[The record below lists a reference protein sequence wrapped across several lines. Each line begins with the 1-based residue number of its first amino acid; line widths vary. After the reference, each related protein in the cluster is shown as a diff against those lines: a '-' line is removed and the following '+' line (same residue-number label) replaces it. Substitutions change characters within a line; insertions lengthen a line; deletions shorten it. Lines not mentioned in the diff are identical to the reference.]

1 MSRKGQ
7 VLYKRAKEII
17 PGGTQLL
24 SKRPEMFLPG
34 LWPSYYKKSKGCEV
48 WDLDGNHYYDVGIMG
63 IGTCVLGYANKEIND
78 AVKNSIDNGSM
89 STLNA
94 PEEVE
99 LAEKMLEIHTWAD
112 YARFAKTGGEAV
124 TVALRIA
131 RAHTKKTKVAFCGYH
146 GWHDWYLSA
155 NLNDEDGLCNQ
166 LLPGLSTDGIP
177 KELKNTAFPFNYG
190 NYEQFD
196 EIVNNLGS
204 ELGVVIMEVQRY
216 KSLDIDF
223 LKYIRKTTT
232 DLGIVLIF
240 DEISSG
246 FRVNIGGIHLLYGIN
261 PDMAV
266 FGKALG
272 NGFPISTILGKKAVM
287 SSAQD
292 TFISS
297 SYWTERTGYVAALKT
312 LEFYKENNVIE
323 KISQT
328 GVFIRK
334 GLTDIFDKTK
344 LNISV
349 SGGLDPVVAMDIQ
362 EENPLLLKTIFIQ
375 EMLDRGF
382 LASNLIYVSF
392 THTQDIID
400 KYLENALEVFQL
412 IASNKDNLG
421 ELLKSEISHSGFQ
434 RLN

>member
-1 MSRKGQ
+1 MGKSQ
-7 VLYKRAKEII
+7 DLYVKAKSII

-24 SKRPEMFLPG
+24 SKRPEMFLPN

-48 WDLDGNHYYDVGIMG
+48 WDLDNNHYYDVGIMG
-63 IGTCVLGYANKEIND
+63 IGTCVLGYANDAVND
-78 AVKNSIDNGSM
+78 AVKDSIDNGSM

-99 LAEKMLEIHTWAD
+99 LAEKMLEIHPWSD
-112 YARFAKTGGEAV
+112 QVRFAKTGGEAV

-131 RAHTKKTKVAFCGYH
+131 RACTKKTKIAFCGYH

-155 NLNDEDGLCNQ
+155 NLNDEEGLGGQ
-166 LLPGLSTDGIP
+166 LLPGLSVDGIP

-190 NYEQFD
+190 NYEKFN
-196 EIVNNLGS
+196 EIISNFGN

-216 KSLDIDF
+216 KTLDIDF
-223 LKYIRKTTT
+223 LKHIRKVTE

-246 FRVNIGGIHLLYGIN
+246 FRVNIGGMHLLHGVN

-272 NGFPISTILGKKAVM
+272 NGFPISAILGTATVM
-287 SSAQD
+287 SSAQG

-312 LEFYKENNVIE
+312 LEFYKEKNVIE
-323 KISQT
+323 AISKT
-328 GVFIRK
+328 GMFIRK

-349 SGGLDPVVAMDIQ
+349 LGGLDSVVAMDIQ

-382 LASNLIYVSF
+382 LPSNLIYVSF
-392 THTQDIID
+392 AHTQDVID

-412 IASNKDNLG
+412 IANNKDNLDS
-421 ELLKSEISHSGFQ
+421 LLKSEISHNGFQ

>member
-1 MSRKGQ
+1 MGKSQ
-7 VLYKRAKEII
+7 DLYVKAKSII

-24 SKRPEMFLPG
+24 SKRPEMFLPN

-48 WDLDGNHYYDVGIMG
+48 WDLDNNHYYDVGIMG
-63 IGTCVLGYANKEIND
+63 IGTCVLGYANDAVND
-78 AVKNSIDNGSM
+78 AVKDSIDNGSM

-99 LAEKMLEIHTWAD
+99 LAEKMLEIHPWSD
-112 YARFAKTGGEAV
+112 QVRFAKTGGEAV

-131 RAHTKKTKVAFCGYH
+131 RACTKKTKIAFCGYH

-155 NLNDEDGLCNQ
+155 NLNDEEGLGGQ
-166 LLPGLSTDGIP
+166 LLPGLSVDGIP

-190 NYEQFD
+190 NYEKFN
-196 EIVNNLGS
+196 EIISNFGN

-216 KSLDIDF
+216 KTLDIDF
-223 LKYIRKTTT
+223 LKHIRKVTE

-246 FRVNIGGIHLLYGIN
+246 FRVNIGGMHLLHGVN

-272 NGFPISTILGKKAVM
+272 NGFPISAILGTATVM
-287 SSAQD
+287 SSAQG

-312 LEFYKENNVIE
+312 LEFYKEKNVIE
-323 KISQT
+323 AISKT
-328 GVFIRK
+328 GMFIRK

-349 SGGLDPVVAMDIQ
+349 LGGLDSVVAMDIQ

-392 THTQDIID
+392 AHTQDVID

-412 IASNKDNLG
+412 IASNKDNLDS
-421 ELLKSEISHSGFQ
+421 LLKSEISHNGFQ

>member
-1 MSRKGQ
+1 MGKSQ
-7 VLYKRAKEII
+7 NLYKKAKKII

-24 SKRPEMFLPG
+24 SKRPEMFLPN
-34 LWPSYYKKSKGCEV
+34 LWPSYYNKSKGCEV
-48 WDLDGNHYYDVGIMG
+48 WDLDGKHYYDIGIMG
-63 IGTCVLGYANKEIND
+63 IGTCVLGYANDAVND

-99 LAEKMLEIHTWAD
+99 LAEKMLEIHPWSD
-112 YARFAKTGGEAV
+112 QVRFAKTGGEAV

-131 RAHTKKTKVAFCGYH
+131 RACTKKTKIAFCGYH

-155 NLNDEDGLCNQ
+155 NLNDEEGLGGQ
-166 LLPGLSTDGIP
+166 LLPGLSVDGIP

-190 NYEQFD
+190 NYEKFNK
-196 EIVNNLGS
+196 IISNFGN
-204 ELGVVIMEVQRY
+204 ELGVIIMEVQRY
-216 KSLDIDF
+216 KTLDIDF
-223 LKYIRKTTT
+223 LKHIRKVTE

-246 FRVNIGGIHLLYGIN
+246 FRVNIGGMHLLHGVN

-272 NGFPISTILGKKAVM
+272 NGFPISAILGTATVM
-287 SSAQD
+287 SSAQG

-312 LEFYKENNVIE
+312 LEFYKEKNVIE
-323 KISQT
+323 AISKT
-328 GVFIRK
+328 GMFIRK

-349 SGGLDPVVAMDIQ
+349 LGGLDSVVAMDIQ

-392 THTQDIID
+392 AHTQDVID

-412 IASNKDNLG
+412 IANNKDNLDS
-421 ELLKSEISHSGFQ
+421 LLKSEISHNGFQ

>member
-1 MSRKGQ
+1 MGKSQ
-7 VLYKRAKEII
+7 DLYIKAKKII

-24 SKRPEMFLPG
+24 SKRPEMFLPN

-48 WDLDGNHYYDVGIMG
+48 WDLDNNHYYDIGIMG
-63 IGTCVLGYANKEIND
+63 IGTCVLGYANDIVNA
-78 AVKNSIDNGSM
+78 AVKDSIDNGSM

-94 PEEVE
+94 PEEVK
-99 LAEKMLEIHTWAD
+99 LAEKMLEIHPWSTQV
-112 YARFAKTGGEAV
+112 RFAKTGGEAV

-131 RAHTKKTKVAFCGYH
+131 RAHTKKTKIAFCGYH

-155 NLNDEDGLCNQ
+155 NLNDKDGVENH
-166 LLPGLSTDGIP
+166 LLPGLSSDGIP

-190 NYEQFD
+190 NYKEFND
-196 EIVNNLGS
+196 VVRSCGD

-216 KSLDIDF
+216 KNLDLDF
-223 LKYIRKTTT
+223 LKHIRKITE

-246 FRVNIGGIHLLYGIN
+246 FRVNIGGMHLLHGID
-261 PDMAV
+261 PDIAV

-272 NGFPISTILGKKAVM
+272 NGFPISAILGNAAVM
-287 SSAQD
+287 SSAQG

-312 LEFYKENNVIE
+312 IEFYKEKNVIE
-323 KISQT
+323 IIANL
-328 GVFIRK
+328 GMFFRK
-334 GLTDIFDKTK
+334 GLADIFDKTK
-344 LNISV
+344 LNISI
-349 SGGLDPVVAMDIQ
+349 SGGLDSVVIMDIQ
-362 EENPLLLKTIFIQ
+362 EKNPLLLKTIFIQ

-382 LASNLIYVSF
+382 LVSNLIYVSYA
-392 THTQDIID
+392 HTQDIIE

-412 IASNKDNLG
+412 IANNKNNL
-421 ELLKSEISHSGFQ
+421 EKLLKSEISHGGFQ

>member
-1 MSRKGQ
+1 MGKSQ
-7 VLYKRAKEII
+7 NLYKKAKKII

-24 SKRPEMFLPG
+24 SKRPEMFLPN
-34 LWPSYYKKSKGCEV
+34 LWPSYYNKSKGCEV
-48 WDLDGNHYYDVGIMG
+48 WDLDGKHYYDIGIMG
-63 IGTCVLGYANKEIND
+63 IGTCVLGYANDAVND

-99 LAEKMLEIHTWAD
+99 LAEKMLEIHTWAGHV
-112 YARFAKTGGEAV
+112 RFAKTGGEAV
-124 TVALRIA
+124 TIALRIA
-131 RAHTKKTKVAFCGYH
+131 RAHTQKTKIAFCGYH

-155 NLNDEDGLCNQ
+155 NLNDDDGLGSQ
-166 LLPGLSTDGIP
+166 LLPGLSADGIP

-190 NYEQFD
+190 NYEKFD
-196 EIVNNLGS
+196 EIIGNFGD

-223 LKYIRKTTT
+223 LKHIRKITT

-246 FRVNIGGIHLLYGIN
+246 FRVNIGGMHLLHGVN

-272 NGFPISTILGKKAVM
+272 NGFPISAILGNETVM
-287 SSAQD
+287 SSAQN

-312 LEFYKENNVIE
+312 LEFYEEKNVIQI
-323 KISQT
+323 ISKT
-328 GVFIRK
+328 GMYIRK
-334 GLTDIFDKTK
+334 GLSDIFDKTK

-349 SGGLDPVVAMDIQ
+349 SGGLDSVVAMDIQ

-392 THTQDIID
+392 AHTHDIID

-412 IASNKDNLG
+412 IASHKDNLKV
-421 ELLKSEISHSGFQ
+421 LLKSEICHSGFQ

>member
-1 MSRKGQ
+1 MGKSQ
-7 VLYKRAKEII
+7 DLYEKAKSII

-24 SKRPEMFLPG
+24 SKRPEMFLPN

-48 WDLDGNHYYDVGIMG
+48 WDLDDNHYYDLGIMG
-63 IGTCVLGYANKEIND
+63 IGTCVLGYANEAINN
-78 AVKNSIDNGSM
+78 AVKDSIDSGSM

-99 LAEKMLEIHTWAD
+99 LAEKMLAIHSWAGQ
-112 YARFAKTGGEAV
+112 ARFAKTGGESV
-124 TVALRIA
+124 TIALRIA
-131 RAHTKKTKVAFCGYH
+131 RAHTKKTKIAFCGYH

-155 NLNDEDGLCNQ
+155 TLNDKDGLGNQ
-166 LLPGLSTDGIP
+166 LFPGLSTHGIP

-190 NYEQFD
+190 NYEEFN
-196 EIVNNLGS
+196 EIITNYRD

-216 KSLDIDF
+216 KDLDINF
-223 LKYIRKTTT
+223 LKHIRKITKE
-232 DLGIVLIF
+232 LEIVLIF

-246 FRVNIGGIHLLYGIN
+246 FRVNIGGIHLLHGVN
-261 PDMAV
+261 PDIAV

-272 NGFPISTILGKKAVM
+272 NGFPISVILGDKVVM
-287 SSAQD
+287 SSAQT

-312 LEFYKENNVIE
+312 LEFYKEKNVIE
-323 KISQT
+323 VISKT
-328 GVFIRK
+328 GMFIRK

-349 SGGLDPVVAMDIQ
+349 TGGLDSVVAMDIK
-362 EENPLLLKTIFIQ
+362 EDNPLLLKTIFIQ

-382 LASNLIYVSF
+382 LVSNLIYVSYA
-392 THTQDIID
+392 HTADIID
-400 KYLENALEVFQL
+400 NYLKNALEVFQL
-412 IASNKDNLG
+412 ITNNEDNLE

>member
-1 MSRKGQ
+1 MGKSQ
-7 VLYKRAKEII
+7 NLYKKAKRII

-24 SKRPEMFLPG
+24 SKRPEMFLPN
-34 LWPSYYKKSKGCEV
+34 LWPSYYNKSKGCEV
-48 WDLDGNHYYDVGIMG
+48 WDLDGKHYYDIGIMG
-63 IGTCVLGYANKEIND
+63 IGTCVLGYANDAVND

-99 LAEKMLEIHTWAD
+99 LAEKMLEIHTWAGHV
-112 YARFAKTGGEAV
+112 RFAKTGGEAV
-124 TVALRIA
+124 TIALRIA
-131 RAHTKKTKVAFCGYH
+131 RAHTQKTKIAFCGYH

-155 NLNDEDGLCNQ
+155 NLNDDDGLGSQ

-190 NYEQFD
+190 NYEKFD
-196 EIVNNLGS
+196 EIIGNFGD

-223 LKYIRKTTT
+223 LKHIRKITT

-246 FRVNIGGIHLLYGIN
+246 FRVNIGGMHLLHGVN

-272 NGFPISTILGKKAVM
+272 NGFPISAILGNETVM
-287 SSAQD
+287 SSAQN

-312 LEFYKENNVIE
+312 LEFYEEKNVIQI
-323 KISQT
+323 ISKT
-328 GVFIRK
+328 GMYIRK
-334 GLTDIFDKTK
+334 GLSDIFDKTK

-349 SGGLDPVVAMDIQ
+349 SGGLDSVVAMDIQ

-392 THTQDIID
+392 AHTHDIID

-412 IASNKDNLG
+412 IASHKDNLKV
-421 ELLKSEISHSGFQ
+421 LLKSEICHSGFQ

>member
-1 MSRKGQ
+1 MGKSQ
-7 VLYKRAKEII
+7 DLYVKAKSII

-24 SKRPEMFLPG
+24 SKRPEMFLPN

-48 WDLDGNHYYDVGIMG
+48 WDLDNNHYYDVGIMG
-63 IGTCVLGYANKEIND
+63 IGTCVLGYANDAVND
-78 AVKNSIDNGSM
+78 AVKDSIDNGSM

-99 LAEKMLEIHTWAD
+99 LAEKMLEIHPWSD
-112 YARFAKTGGEAV
+112 QVRFAKTGGEAV

-131 RAHTKKTKVAFCGYH
+131 RACTKKTKIAFCGYH

-155 NLNDEDGLCNQ
+155 NLNDEEGLGGQ
-166 LLPGLSTDGIP
+166 LLPGLSVDGIP
-177 KELKNTAFPFNYG
+177 KELKNTAFPFIYG
-190 NYEQFD
+190 NYEKFN
-196 EIVNNLGS
+196 EIISNFGN

-216 KSLDIDF
+216 KTLDIDF
-223 LKYIRKTTT
+223 LKHIRKVTE

-246 FRVNIGGIHLLYGIN
+246 FRVNIGGMHLLHGVN

-272 NGFPISTILGKKAVM
+272 NGFPISAILGTATVM
-287 SSAQD
+287 SSAQG

-312 LEFYKENNVIE
+312 LEFYKEKNVIE
-323 KISQT
+323 AISKT
-328 GVFIRK
+328 GMFIRK

-349 SGGLDPVVAMDIQ
+349 LGGLDSVVAMDIQ

-392 THTQDIID
+392 AHTQDVID

-412 IASNKDNLG
+412 IANNKDNLDS
-421 ELLKSEISHSGFQ
+421 LLKSEISHNGFQ

>member
-1 MSRKGQ
+1 MGTSQ
-7 VLYKRAKEII
+7 DLYKKAKTII

-24 SKRPEMFLPG
+24 SKRPEMFLPN

-48 WDLDGNHYYDVGIMG
+48 WDLDDNHYYDIGIMG
-63 IGTCVLGYANKEIND
+63 IGTCVLGYANDEIND
-78 AVKNSIDNGSM
+78 AVKDSIDNGSM

-94 PEEVE
+94 PEEVK
-99 LAEKMLEIHTWAD
+99 LAEKMLEIHPWAD
-112 YARFAKTGGEAV
+112 QVRFAKTGGESV

-131 RAHTKKTKVAFCGYH
+131 RAFNKKSKIAFCGYH

-155 NLNDEDGLCNQ
+155 NLNDGDELGGQ

-190 NYEQFD
+190 KYDEFD
-196 EIVNNLGS
+196 EIIRNCSND
-204 ELGVVIMEVQRY
+204 LGVVIMEVQRY
-216 KSLDIDF
+216 KTLDIDF
-223 LKYIRKTTT
+223 LKHIRKITK

-246 FRVNIGGIHLLYGIN
+246 FRVNIGGMHLLHGII
-261 PDMAV
+261 PDIAV

-272 NGFPISTILGKKAVM
+272 NGFPISAILGSETVM
-287 SSAQD
+287 SSAQS

-312 LEFYKENNVIE
+312 LEFYEEKNVIE
-323 KISQT
+323 FISKT
-328 GVFIRK
+328 GNHLRNE
-334 GLTDIFDKTK
+334 LTDIFTKTN

-349 SGGLDPVVAMDIQ
+349 SGGLDSVVAMDIQ
-362 EENPLLLKTIFIQ
+362 EKNPLLLKTIFIQ

-382 LASNLIYVSF
+382 LVSNLIYVSYA
-392 THTQDIID
+392 HTEEIID
-400 KYLENALEVFQL
+400 NYLKNALEVFQL
-412 IASNKDNLG
+412 ISSHQNDLRK
-421 ELLKSEISHSGFQ
+421 LLKSEISHSGFQ

>member
-1 MSRKGQ
+1 MGKSQ
-7 VLYKRAKEII
+7 DLYKTAKKII

-24 SKRPEMFLPG
+24 SKRPEMFLPN
-34 LWPSYYKKSKGCEV
+34 LWPSYYSKSKGCEV
-48 WDLDGNHYYDVGIMG
+48 WDLDNNHYYDIGIMG
-63 IGTCVLGYANKEIND
+63 IGTCVLGYANDVVNN
-78 AVKNSIDNGSM
+78 AVKDSIDNGSM

-99 LAEKMLEIHTWAD
+99 LAEKMLEIHPWAD
-112 YARFAKTGGEAV
+112 QARFAKTGGEAV

-131 RAHTKKTKVAFCGYH
+131 RAYTKKTKIAFCGYH

-155 NLNDEDGLCNQ
+155 NLNDEDGLGSQ

-190 NYEQFD
+190 NYEKFD
-196 EIVNNLGS
+196 KIISNFSS

-216 KSLDIDF
+216 KSLDINF
-223 LKYIRKTTT
+223 LKHIRKVTK

-246 FRVNIGGIHLLYGIN
+246 FRVNIGGMHLLHGVN

-272 NGFPISTILGKKAVM
+272 NGFPISAILGNAAVM
-287 SSAQD
+287 SSAQG

-312 LEFYKENNVIE
+312 LEFYEENNVIE
-323 KISQT
+323 VISKT
-328 GVFIRK
+328 GMFIRK

-349 SGGLDPVVAMDIQ
+349 SGGLDSVIAMDIQ

-382 LASNLIYVSF
+382 LVSNLIYVSF
-392 THTQDIID
+392 AHTHDIID
-400 KYLENALEVFQL
+400 RYLENALEVFQL
-412 IASNKDNLG
+412 ISKHKDNLKG
-421 ELLKSEISHSGFQ
+421 LLKSEISHGGFQ

>member
-1 MSRKGQ
+1 MGKSQ
-7 VLYKRAKEII
+7 NLYKKAKKII

-24 SKRPEMFLPG
+24 SKRPEMFLPN
-34 LWPSYYKKSKGCEV
+34 LWPSYYNKSKGCEV
-48 WDLDGNHYYDVGIMG
+48 WDLDGKHYYDIGIMG
-63 IGTCVLGYANKEIND
+63 IGTCVLGYANDAVND

-99 LAEKMLEIHTWAD
+99 LAEKMLEIHTWAGHV
-112 YARFAKTGGEAV
+112 RFAKTGGEAV
-124 TVALRIA
+124 TIALRIA
-131 RAHTKKTKVAFCGYH
+131 RAHTQKTKIAFCGYH

-155 NLNDEDGLCNQ
+155 NLNDDDGLGSQ

-190 NYEQFD
+190 NYEKFD
-196 EIVNNLGS
+196 EIIGNFGD

-223 LKYIRKTTT
+223 LKHIRKITT

-246 FRVNIGGIHLLYGIN
+246 FRVNIGGMHLLHGVN

-272 NGFPISTILGKKAVM
+272 NGFPISAILGNETVM
-287 SSAQD
+287 SSAQN

-312 LEFYKENNVIE
+312 LEFYEEKNVIQI
-323 KISQT
+323 ISKT
-328 GVFIRK
+328 GMYIRK
-334 GLTDIFDKTK
+334 GLSDIFDKTK

-349 SGGLDPVVAMDIQ
+349 SGGLDSVVAMDIQ

-392 THTQDIID
+392 AHTHDIID

-412 IASNKDNLG
+412 IASHKDNLKV
-421 ELLKSEISHSGFQ
+421 LLKSEICHSGFQ

>member
-1 MSRKGQ
+1 MGKSQ
-7 VLYKRAKEII
+7 DLYIKAKSII

-24 SKRPEMFLPG
+24 SKRPEMFLPN

-48 WDLDGNHYYDVGIMG
+48 WDLDDNHYYDLGIMG
-63 IGTCVLGYANKEIND
+63 IGTCVLGYSNVAINN
-78 AVKNSIDNGSM
+78 AVKGSIDNGSM

-99 LAEKMLEIHTWAD
+99 LAEKMLELHPWAGQ
-112 YARFAKTGGEAV
+112 ARFSKTGGEAV
-124 TVALRIA
+124 TISLRIA
-131 RAHTKKTKVAFCGYH
+131 RAYTKKTKIAFCGYH

-155 NLNDEDGLCNQ
+155 NLNDEEGLGGQ
-166 LLPGLSTDGIP
+166 LLPGLSVDGIP

-190 NYEQFD
+190 DYEKFNQIISNF
-196 EIVNNLGS
+196 GK

-223 LKYIRKTTT
+223 IKHVRMTTK

-246 FRVNIGGIHLLYGIN
+246 FRVNIGGMHLLHGVN

-272 NGFPISTILGKKAVM
+272 NGHPISAILGQKSVM
-287 SSAQD
+287 ESAQK

-297 SYWTERTGYVAALKT
+297 SYWTERTGYVAALATIDFFKKNNVIKEIGQKGVYIRQG
-312 LEFYKENNVIE
+312 LHKIFKENNL
-323 KISQT
+323 KIN
-328 GVFIRK
+328 VM
-334 GLTDIFDKTK
+334 
-344 LNISV
+344 
-349 SGGLDPVVAMDIQ
+349 GGLDSVVSMDIK
-362 EENPLLLKTIFIQ
+362 EEDALLLKTIFIQ
-375 EMLDRGF
+375 EMLERGY
-382 LASNLIYVSF
+382 LVSNLIYVSYA
-392 THTQDIID
+392 HTKEIID
-400 KYLENALEVFQL
+400 GYLKNAQIVFKLISEN
-412 IASNKDNLG
+412 KKNLKV
-421 ELLKSEISHSGFQ
+421 LLKSEIAHSGFQ

>member
-1 MSRKGQ
+1 MGKSQ
-7 VLYKRAKEII
+7 NLYKKAKKII

-24 SKRPEMFLPG
+24 SKRPEMFLPN
-34 LWPSYYKKSKGCEV
+34 LWPSYYNKSKGCEV
-48 WDLDGNHYYDVGIMG
+48 WDLDGKHYYDIGIMG
-63 IGTCVLGYANKEIND
+63 IGTCVLGYANDAVND

-99 LAEKMLEIHTWAD
+99 LAEKMLEIHTWAGHV
-112 YARFAKTGGEAV
+112 RFAKTGGEAV
-124 TVALRIA
+124 TIALRIA
-131 RAHTKKTKVAFCGYH
+131 RAHTQKTKIAFCGYH

-155 NLNDEDGLCNQ
+155 NLNDDDGLGSQ

-190 NYEQFD
+190 NYEKFD
-196 EIVNNLGS
+196 EIIGNFGD

-223 LKYIRKTTT
+223 LKHIRKITT

-246 FRVNIGGIHLLYGIN
+246 FRVNIGGMHLLHGVN

-272 NGFPISTILGKKAVM
+272 NGFPIAAILGTANVM
-287 SSAQD
+287 SSAQS

-312 LEFYKENNVIE
+312 LEFYKEKNVIE
-323 KISQT
+323 AISKT
-328 GVFIRK
+328 GMFIRK

-349 SGGLDPVVAMDIQ
+349 LGGLDSVVAMDIQ

-392 THTQDIID
+392 AHTQDVID

-412 IASNKDNLG
+412 IANNKDNLDS
-421 ELLKSEISHSGFQ
+421 LLKSEISHNGFQ

>member
-1 MSRKGQ
+1 MGKSQG
-7 VLYKRAKEII
+7 LYIKAKSII

-24 SKRPEMFLPG
+24 SKRPEMFLPN

-48 WDLDGNHYYDVGIMG
+48 WDLDDNHYYDVGIMG
-63 IGTCVLGYANKEIND
+63 IGTSVLGYANDAVND
-78 AVKNSIDNGSM
+78 AVKESIDNGSM

-99 LAEKMLEIHTWAD
+99 LAEKLVEIHSWSD
-112 YARFAKTGGEAV
+112 QVRFAKTGGEAV
-124 TVALRIA
+124 AVALRIA
-131 RAHTKKTKVAFCGYH
+131 RAFNKKTKIAFCGYH

-155 NLNDEDGLCNQ
+155 NLNDEEGLGGQ
-166 LLPGLSTDGIP
+166 LLPGLSVDGIP
-177 KELKNTAFPFNYG
+177 KELKNTAFPFYYG
-190 NYEQFD
+190 NYEKFNK
-196 EIVNNLGS
+196 IISNFGN
-204 ELGVVIMEVQRY
+204 ELGVIIMEVQRY
-216 KSLDIDF
+216 KTLDIEF
-223 LKYIRKTTT
+223 LKYIRKITE

-240 DEISSG
+240 DEVSSG
-246 FRVNIGGIHLLYGIN
+246 FRVNIGGMHLLHGVH

-272 NGFPISTILGKKAVM
+272 NGFPIAAILGTANVM
-287 SSAQD
+287 SSAQG

-297 SYWTERTGYVAALKT
+297 SLWTERTGYVAALKT
-312 LEFYKENNVIE
+312 LEFYKEKNVIE
-323 KISQT
+323 AISKT
-328 GVFIRK
+328 GMYIRK

-349 SGGLDPVVAMDIQ
+349 LGGLDSVVVMDIQ

-382 LASNLIYVSF
+382 LASNLIYVSYA
-392 THTQDIID
+392 HTQDIID

-412 IASNKDNLG
+412 IASNKDNLDS
-421 ELLKSEISHSGFQ
+421 LLKSEISHSGFQ

>member
-1 MSRKGQ
+1 MGKSQ
-7 VLYKRAKEII
+7 DLYVKAKSII

-24 SKRPEMFLPG
+24 SKRPEMFLPN

-48 WDLDGNHYYDVGIMG
+48 WDLDNNHYYDVGIMG
-63 IGTCVLGYANKEIND
+63 IGTCVLGYANDAVND
-78 AVKNSIDNGSM
+78 AVKDSIDNGSM

-99 LAEKMLEIHTWAD
+99 LAEKMLEIHPWSD
-112 YARFAKTGGEAV
+112 QVRFAKTGGEAV

-131 RAHTKKTKVAFCGYH
+131 RACTKKTKIAFCGYH

-155 NLNDEDGLCNQ
+155 NLNDEEGLGGQ
-166 LLPGLSTDGIP
+166 LLPGLSVDGIP

-190 NYEQFD
+190 NYEKFN
-196 EIVNNLGS
+196 EIISNFGN

-216 KSLDIDF
+216 KTLDIDF
-223 LKYIRKTTT
+223 LKHIRKVTE

-246 FRVNIGGIHLLYGIN
+246 FRVNIGGMHLLHGVH

-272 NGFPISTILGKKAVM
+272 NGFPIAAILGTANVM
-287 SSAQD
+287 SSAQS

-312 LEFYKENNVIE
+312 LEFYKEKNVIE
-323 KISQT
+323 AISKT
-328 GVFIRK
+328 GMIIRK

-349 SGGLDPVVAMDIQ
+349 LGGLDSVVAMDIQ

-392 THTQDIID
+392 AHTQDVID

-412 IASNKDNLG
+412 IANNKDNLDS
-421 ELLKSEISHSGFQ
+421 LLKSEISHNGFQ

>member
-1 MSRKGQ
+1 MGKSQ
-7 VLYKRAKEII
+7 NLYKKAKKII

-24 SKRPEMFLPG
+24 SKRPEMFLPN
-34 LWPSYYKKSKGCEV
+34 LWPSYYNKSKGCEV
-48 WDLDGNHYYDVGIMG
+48 WDLDGKHYYDIGIMG
-63 IGTCVLGYANKEIND
+63 IGTCVLGYANDAVND

-99 LAEKMLEIHTWAD
+99 LAEKMLEIHTWAGHV
-112 YARFAKTGGEAV
+112 RFAKTGGEAV
-124 TVALRIA
+124 TIALRIA
-131 RAHTKKTKVAFCGYH
+131 RAHTQKTKIAFCGYH

-155 NLNDEDGLCNQ
+155 NLNDDDGLGSQ

-190 NYEQFD
+190 NYEKFD
-196 EIVNNLGS
+196 EIIGNFGD

-223 LKYIRKTTT
+223 LKHIRKITT

-246 FRVNIGGIHLLYGIN
+246 FRVNIGGMHLLHGVN

-272 NGFPISTILGKKAVM
+272 NGFPISAILGTATVM
-287 SSAQD
+287 SSAQG

-312 LEFYKENNVIE
+312 LEFYKEKNVIE
-323 KISQT
+323 AISKT
-328 GVFIRK
+328 GMFIRK

-349 SGGLDPVVAMDIQ
+349 LGGLDSVVAMDIQ

-392 THTQDIID
+392 AHTQDVID

-412 IASNKDNLG
+412 IANNKDNLDS
-421 ELLKSEISHSGFQ
+421 LLKSEISHNGFQ

>member
-1 MSRKGQ
+1 MGKSQ
-7 VLYKRAKEII
+7 DLYVKAKSII

-24 SKRPEMFLPG
+24 SKRPEMFLPN

-48 WDLDGNHYYDVGIMG
+48 WDLDNNHYYDVGIMG
-63 IGTCVLGYANKEIND
+63 IGTCVLGYANDAVND
-78 AVKNSIDNGSM
+78 AVKDSIDNGSM

-99 LAEKMLEIHTWAD
+99 LAEKMLEIHPWSD
-112 YARFAKTGGEAV
+112 QVRFAKTGGEAV

-131 RAHTKKTKVAFCGYH
+131 RACTKKTKIAFCGYH

-155 NLNDEDGLCNQ
+155 NLNDEEGLGGQ
-166 LLPGLSTDGIP
+166 LLPGLSVDGIP

-190 NYEQFD
+190 NYEKFN
-196 EIVNNLGS
+196 EIISNFGN

-216 KSLDIDF
+216 KTLDIDF
-223 LKYIRKTTT
+223 LKHIRKITE

-246 FRVNIGGIHLLYGIN
+246 FRVNIGGMHLLHGVN

-272 NGFPISTILGKKAVM
+272 NGFPISAILGTATVM
-287 SSAQD
+287 SSAQG

-312 LEFYKENNVIE
+312 LEFYKEKNVIE
-323 KISQT
+323 AISKT
-328 GVFIRK
+328 GMFIRK

-349 SGGLDPVVAMDIQ
+349 LGGLDSVVAMDIQ

-392 THTQDIID
+392 AHTQDVID

-412 IASNKDNLG
+412 IANNKDNLDS
-421 ELLKSEISHSGFQ
+421 LLKSEISHNGFQ

>member
-1 MSRKGQ
+1 MGKSQ
-7 VLYKRAKEII
+7 NFYKKAKKII

-24 SKRPEMFLPG
+24 SKRPEMFLPN
-34 LWPSYYKKSKGCEV
+34 LWPSYYNKSKGCEV
-48 WDLDGNHYYDVGIMG
+48 WDLDGKHYYDIGIMG
-63 IGTCVLGYANKEIND
+63 IGTCVLGYANDAVND

-99 LAEKMLEIHTWAD
+99 LAEKMLEIHTWAGHV
-112 YARFAKTGGEAV
+112 RFAKTGGEAV
-124 TVALRIA
+124 TIALRIA
-131 RAHTKKTKVAFCGYH
+131 RAHTQKTKIAFCGYH

-155 NLNDEDGLCNQ
+155 NLNDDDGLGSQ

-190 NYEQFD
+190 NYEKFD
-196 EIVNNLGS
+196 EIIGNFGD

-223 LKYIRKTTT
+223 LKHIRKITT

-246 FRVNIGGIHLLYGIN
+246 FRVNIGGMHLLHGVN

-272 NGFPISTILGKKAVM
+272 NGFPISAILGNETVM
-287 SSAQD
+287 SSAQN

-312 LEFYKENNVIE
+312 LEFYEEKNVIQI
-323 KISQT
+323 ISKT
-328 GVFIRK
+328 GMYIRK
-334 GLTDIFDKTK
+334 GLSDIFDKTK

-349 SGGLDPVVAMDIQ
+349 SGGLDSVVAMDIQ

-392 THTQDIID
+392 AHTHDIID

-412 IASNKDNLG
+412 IASHKDNLKV
-421 ELLKSEISHSGFQ
+421 LLKSEICHSGFQ

>member
-1 MSRKGQ
+1 MGKSQ
-7 VLYKRAKEII
+7 DLYVKAKSII

-24 SKRPEMFLPG
+24 SKRPEMFLPN

-48 WDLDGNHYYDVGIMG
+48 WDLDNNHYYDVGIMG
-63 IGTCVLGYANKEIND
+63 IGTCVLGYANDAVND
-78 AVKNSIDNGSM
+78 AVKDSIDNGSM

-99 LAEKMLEIHTWAD
+99 LAEKMLEIHPWSD
-112 YARFAKTGGEAV
+112 QVRFAKTGGEAV

-131 RAHTKKTKVAFCGYH
+131 RACTKKTKIAFCGYH

-155 NLNDEDGLCNQ
+155 NLNDEEGLGGQ
-166 LLPGLSTDGIP
+166 LLPGLSVDGIP

-190 NYEQFD
+190 NYEKFN
-196 EIVNNLGS
+196 EIISNFGN

-216 KSLDIDF
+216 KTLDIDF
-223 LKYIRKTTT
+223 LKHIRKVTE

-246 FRVNIGGIHLLYGIN
+246 FRVNIGGMHLLHGVN

-272 NGFPISTILGKKAVM
+272 NGFPIAAILGTANVM
-287 SSAQD
+287 SSAQS

-312 LEFYKENNVIE
+312 LEFYKEKNVIE
-323 KISQT
+323 AISKT
-328 GVFIRK
+328 GMFIRK

-349 SGGLDPVVAMDIQ
+349 LGGLDSVVAMDIQ

-392 THTQDIID
+392 AHTQDVID

-412 IASNKDNLG
+412 IANNKDNLDS
-421 ELLKSEISHSGFQ
+421 LLKSEISHNGFQ

>member
-1 MSRKGQ
+1 MGISQ
-7 VLYKRAKEII
+7 DLYKKAKGII

-24 SKRPEMFLPG
+24 SKRPEMFLPD

-48 WDLDGNHYYDVGIMG
+48 WDLDDNHYYDMSIMG
-63 IGTCVLGYANKEIND
+63 IGTCVLGYANNDINE
-78 AVKNSIDNGSM
+78 AVKESIDNGSM

-99 LAEKMLEIHTWAD
+99 LAEKMLEIHTWAGHV
-112 YARFAKTGGEAV
+112 RFAKTGGEAV
-124 TVALRIA
+124 TIALRIA
-131 RAHTKKTKVAFCGYH
+131 RAHTQKTKIAFCGYH

-155 NLNDEDGLCNQ
+155 NLNDDDGLGSQ

-190 NYEQFD
+190 NYEKFD
-196 EIVNNLGS
+196 EIIGNFGD

-223 LKYIRKTTT
+223 LKHIRKITT

-246 FRVNIGGIHLLYGIN
+246 FRVNIGGMHLLHGVN

-272 NGFPISTILGKKAVM
+272 NGFPISAILGNETVM
-287 SSAQD
+287 SSAQN

-312 LEFYKENNVIE
+312 LEFYEEKNVIQI
-323 KISQT
+323 ISKT
-328 GVFIRK
+328 GMYIRK
-334 GLTDIFDKTK
+334 GLSDIFDKTK

-349 SGGLDPVVAMDIQ
+349 SGGLDSVVAMDIQ

-392 THTQDIID
+392 AHTHDIID

-412 IASNKDNLG
+412 IASHKDNLKV
-421 ELLKSEISHSGFQ
+421 LLKSEICHSGFQ

>member
-1 MSRKGQ
+1 MGKSQ
-7 VLYKRAKEII
+7 DLYVKAKSII

-24 SKRPEMFLPG
+24 SKRPEMFLPN

-48 WDLDGNHYYDVGIMG
+48 WDLDNNHYYDVGIMG
-63 IGTCVLGYANKEIND
+63 IGTCVLGYANDAVND
-78 AVKNSIDNGSM
+78 AVKDSIDNGSM

-99 LAEKMLEIHTWAD
+99 LAEKMLEIHPWSD
-112 YARFAKTGGEAV
+112 QVRFAKTGGEAV

-131 RAHTKKTKVAFCGYH
+131 RACTKKTKIAFCGYH

-155 NLNDEDGLCNQ
+155 NLNDEEGLGGQ
-166 LLPGLSTDGIP
+166 LLPGLSVDGIP

-190 NYEQFD
+190 NYEKFNK
-196 EIVNNLGS
+196 IISNFGN
-204 ELGVVIMEVQRY
+204 ELGVIIMEVQRY
-216 KSLDIDF
+216 KTLDIDF
-223 LKYIRKTTT
+223 LKHIRKITE

-246 FRVNIGGIHLLYGIN
+246 FRVNIGGMHLLHGVH

-272 NGFPISTILGKKAVM
+272 NGFPIAAILGTANVM
-287 SSAQD
+287 SSAQS

-312 LEFYKENNVIE
+312 LEFYKEKNVIE
-323 KISQT
+323 AISKT
-328 GVFIRK
+328 GMIIRK

-349 SGGLDPVVAMDIQ
+349 LGGLDSVVAMDIQ

-392 THTQDIID
+392 AHTQDIID

-412 IASNKDNLG
+412 IASNKDNLDS
-421 ELLKSEISHSGFQ
+421 LLKSEISHSGFQ

>member
-1 MSRKGQ
+1 MGKSQ
-7 VLYKRAKEII
+7 DLYVKAKSII

-24 SKRPEMFLPG
+24 SKRPEMFLPN

-48 WDLDGNHYYDVGIMG
+48 WDLDNNHYYDVGIMG
-63 IGTCVLGYANKEIND
+63 IGTCVLGYANDAVND
-78 AVKNSIDNGSM
+78 AVKDSIDNGSM

-99 LAEKMLEIHTWAD
+99 LAEKMLEIHPWSD
-112 YARFAKTGGEAV
+112 QVRFAKTGGEAV

-131 RAHTKKTKVAFCGYH
+131 RACTKKTKIAFCGYH

-155 NLNDEDGLCNQ
+155 NLNDEEGLGGQ
-166 LLPGLSTDGIP
+166 LLPGLSVDGIP

-190 NYEQFD
+190 NYEKFN
-196 EIVNNLGS
+196 EIISNFGN

-216 KSLDIDF
+216 KTLDIDF
-223 LKYIRKTTT
+223 LKHIRKITE

-246 FRVNIGGIHLLYGIN
+246 FRVNIGGMHLLHGVH

-272 NGFPISTILGKKAVM
+272 NGFPIAAILGTANVM
-287 SSAQD
+287 SSAQS

-312 LEFYKENNVIE
+312 LEFYKEKNVIE
-323 KISQT
+323 AISKT
-328 GVFIRK
+328 GMIIRK

-349 SGGLDPVVAMDIQ
+349 LGGLDSVVAMDIQ

-392 THTQDIID
+392 AHTHDIID

-412 IASNKDNLG
+412 IANNKDNLDS
-421 ELLKSEISHSGFQ
+421 LLKSEISHSGFQ

>member
-1 MSRKGQ
+1 MGKSQ
-7 VLYKRAKEII
+7 DLYVKAKSII

-24 SKRPEMFLPG
+24 SKRPEMFLPN

-48 WDLDGNHYYDVGIMG
+48 WDLDNNHYYDVGIMG
-63 IGTCVLGYANKEIND
+63 IGTCVLGYANDAVND
-78 AVKNSIDNGSM
+78 AVKDSIDNGSM

-99 LAEKMLEIHTWAD
+99 LAEKMLEIHPWSD
-112 YARFAKTGGEAV
+112 QVRFAKTGGEAV

-131 RAHTKKTKVAFCGYH
+131 RACTKKTKIAFCGYH

-155 NLNDEDGLCNQ
+155 NLNDEEGLGGQ
-166 LLPGLSTDGIP
+166 LLPGLSVDGIP

-190 NYEQFD
+190 NYEKFNK
-196 EIVNNLGS
+196 IISNFGN
-204 ELGVVIMEVQRY
+204 ELGVIIMEVQRY
-216 KSLDIDF
+216 KTLDIDF
-223 LKYIRKTTT
+223 LKHIRKVTE

-246 FRVNIGGIHLLYGIN
+246 FRVNIGGMHLLHGVN

-272 NGFPISTILGKKAVM
+272 NGFPISAILGTATVM
-287 SSAQD
+287 SSAQG

-312 LEFYKENNVIE
+312 LEFYKEKNVIE
-323 KISQT
+323 AISKT
-328 GVFIRK
+328 GMFIRK

-349 SGGLDPVVAMDIQ
+349 LGGLDSVVAMDIQ

-392 THTQDIID
+392 AHTQDVID

-412 IASNKDNLG
+412 IANNKDNLDS
-421 ELLKSEISHSGFQ
+421 LLKSEISHNGFQ

>member
-1 MSRKGQ
+1 MGKSQ
-7 VLYKRAKEII
+7 DLYVKAKSII

-24 SKRPEMFLPG
+24 SKRPEMFLPN

-48 WDLDGNHYYDVGIMG
+48 WDLDNNHYYDVGIMG
-63 IGTCVLGYANKEIND
+63 IGTCVLGYANDAVND
-78 AVKNSIDNGSM
+78 AVKDSIDNGSM

-99 LAEKMLEIHTWAD
+99 LAEKMLEIHPWSD
-112 YARFAKTGGEAV
+112 QVRFAKTGGEAV

-131 RAHTKKTKVAFCGYH
+131 RACTKKTKIAFCGYH

-155 NLNDEDGLCNQ
+155 NLNDEEGLGGQ
-166 LLPGLSTDGIP
+166 LLPGLSVDGIP

-190 NYEQFD
+190 NYEKFN
-196 EIVNNLGS
+196 EIISNFGN

-216 KSLDIDF
+216 KTLDIDF
-223 LKYIRKTTT
+223 LKHIRKITE

-246 FRVNIGGIHLLYGIN
+246 FRVNIGGMHLLHGVH

-272 NGFPISTILGKKAVM
+272 NGFPISAILGNETVM
-287 SSAQD
+287 SSAQN

-312 LEFYKENNVIE
+312 LEFYEEKNVIQI
-323 KISQT
+323 ISKT
-328 GVFIRK
+328 GMYIRK
-334 GLTDIFDKTK
+334 GLSDIFDKTK

-349 SGGLDPVVAMDIQ
+349 SGGLDSVVAMDIQ

-392 THTQDIID
+392 AHTHDIID

-412 IASNKDNLG
+412 IASHKDNLKV
-421 ELLKSEISHSGFQ
+421 LLKSEICHSGFQ